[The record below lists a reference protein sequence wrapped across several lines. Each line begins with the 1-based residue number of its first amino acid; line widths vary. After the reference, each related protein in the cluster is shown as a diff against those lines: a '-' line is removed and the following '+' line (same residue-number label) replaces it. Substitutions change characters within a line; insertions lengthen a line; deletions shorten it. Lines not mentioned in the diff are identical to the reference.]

1 MGIWI
6 SWFDEQTLVA
16 WDQMITFRG
25 SGKSFTM
32 RYQGQIRYSPD
43 LALQQ
48 GIASDIAG
56 ILDLTI
62 EIELA
67 VKLAIEKRP
76 GFQFTESQRQACLP
90 CRYAGVYWKQPI
102 MAIHPA

>member
-32 RYQGQIRYSPD
+32 RYQGQIREY
-43 LALQQ
+43 
-48 GIASDIAG
+48 
-56 ILDLTI
+56 
-62 EIELA
+62 
-67 VKLAIEKRP
+67 LAI
-76 GFQFTESQRQACLP
+76 
-90 CRYAGVYWKQPI
+90 
-102 MAIHPA
+102 AITG